1 MLILILGLVIFLG
14 MHSFT
19 MMRDRRQAAI
29 GKLGEGGYKAL
40 YSVVSLV
47 GIVLISIGYGEY
59 RASGY
64 IPVWS
69 PPTWT
74 AHLALLLV
82 LFAFILFAAT
92 YLPGYIKAKAKHP
105 MLAAIKIW
113 ALAHLLANGDLG
125 SIILFGSFLA
135 WGVVAR
141 ISTKRRPGSA
151 VVAVPQVKYDII
163 AVAIGVAAYLAF
175 VFYLHTVLIGV
186 PVITVRG

>member
-1 MLILILGLVIFLG
+1 MLILILGLALFLG

-29 GKLGEGGYKAL
+29 AKLGEGGFKGL
-40 YSVVSLV
+40 YTVVSLI
-47 GIVLISIGYGEY
+47 GIVLISIGYGQY

-92 YLPGYIKAKAKHP
+92 YLPGHIKAKAKHP

-135 WGVVAR
+135 WAVVAR
-141 ISTKRRPGSA
+141 ISTKRRPSSA

-175 VFYLHTVLIGV
+175 VFYLHPVLIGV
-186 PVITVRG
+186 PVITMRG

>member
-19 MMRDRRQAAI
+19 MMRERRKAAI
-29 GKLGEGGYKAL
+29 AKLGEGGFKGV

-47 GIVLISIGYGEY
+47 GIMLISIGYSQY

-74 AHLALLLV
+74 AHIALLLV

-92 YLPGYIKAKAKHP
+92 YLPGFIKAKAKHP
-105 MLAAIKIW
+105 MLASIKIW

-125 SIILFGSFLA
+125 SMLLFGSFLA
-135 WGVVAR
+135 WGVMAR
-141 ISTKRRPGSA
+141 ISTKRRPASA
-151 VVAVPQVKYDII
+151 VVEIPDVKYDII
-163 AVAIGVAAYLAF
+163 AVVLGISIYFHF
-175 VFYLHTVLIGV
+175 VFYLHYALIGV
-186 PVITVRG
+186 PVITVR